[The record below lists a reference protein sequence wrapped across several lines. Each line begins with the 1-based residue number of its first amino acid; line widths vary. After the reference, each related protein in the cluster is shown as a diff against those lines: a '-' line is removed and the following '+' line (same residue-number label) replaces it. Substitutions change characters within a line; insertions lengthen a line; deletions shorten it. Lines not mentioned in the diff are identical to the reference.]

1 MVRPAPL
8 SSPWPVSRAWP
19 LSGPWRLSG
28 PWPLIGL
35 WALLTLVALWARP
48 LAPVDETRYASVA
61 WDMWLSSD
69 WLLPHL
75 NGTAYPDKP
84 PLLFWLVNLSW
95 LLAGPSDWAARAV
108 PALATL
114 LDLWLLHRLE
124 RLLWP
129 QDSDRPALSPWI
141 FYGSVLVAPFGTALM
156 FDLLLTTSVL
166 LALIGLAGAARREG
180 IGNWALYAVG
190 LGLGTLT
197 KGPVILMYLLPV
209 ALLAP
214 WWLPAPRRGW
224 WHWYG
229 PLTVAVLAGAGLA
242 LCWAIPAARRGGAGY
257 AEAIFLGQTAG
268 RMVRAF
274 QHARPWYWYLV
285 LLPVILLP
293 WSLWPPL
300 WRALAGLGRQSGSS
314 ERFCLAWLLPGL
326 VGFSAISGKQA
337 HYLIPLLP
345 AFALL
350 AARALSRASPRPGGW
365 GAPTLA
371 VLPWVGLGLAI
382 ATAPVLTT
390 VLPSHPSTAA
400 SAVPYWFARLS
411 PAWGLAL
418 AALALG
424 FVPLLRS
431 RGFLQGV
438 AALPRVAR
446 PLLHA
451 GPVRDIVSPA
461 YDARPLARKIAA
473 LRADGIL
480 VAYPG
485 KYHGDFQFA
494 GRLRQPLAQF
504 WPGTEVSWARAHP
517 QAVLLLNYKT
527 LSEEQRA
534 AAVLAVPYQNGETAL
549 WQATTLITHPE
560 YAAGA
565 LTANEPM
572 RGSPE

>member
-1 MVRPAPL
+1 MRTL
-8 SSPWPVSRAWP
+8 R
-19 LSGPWRLSG
+19 LLGPWMLV
-28 PWPLIGL
+28 GL

-61 WDMWLSSD
+61 WEMWLRSD

-75 NGTAYPDKP
+75 NGTPYPDKP
-84 PLLFWLVNLSW
+84 PLLFWLVNLTW
-95 LLAGPSDWAARAV
+95 LLAGPSDWATRLV
-108 PALATL
+108 PAIATL
-114 LDLWLLHRLE
+114 LDLWLLHGLE

-129 QDSDRPALSPWI
+129 QDADRPALSPWI
-141 FYGSVLVAPFGTALM
+141 FYGSVLVAPFGTSLM

-166 LALIGLAGAARREG
+166 LALIGLAGAARRDG
-180 IGNWALYAVG
+180 IGNWALYAAG
-190 LGLGTLT
+190 IGLGTLT

-214 WWLPAPRRGW
+214 WWLPTAPRQGW
-224 WHWYG
+224 WQWYR
-229 PLTVAVLAGAGLA
+229 PLILAFLAGVALA
-242 LCWAIPAARRGGAGY
+242 LFWAIPAARRGGAGY

-274 QHARPWYWYLV
+274 QHARPWWWYLV
-285 LLPVILLP
+285 LLPAILLP

-300 WRALAGLGRQSGSS
+300 WRGLAALGREAGSS
-314 ERFCLAWLLPGL
+314 ERFCLAWLSPGL
-326 VGFSAISGKQA
+326 AGFSAISGKQA
-337 HYLIPLLP
+337 HYLLPLLP

-350 AARALSRASPRPGGW
+350 ASRALSRASPRPGSR
-365 GAPTLA
+365 GALA
-371 VLPWVGLGLAI
+371 LVLLPWIGLGLAI
-382 ATAPVLTT
+382 AIAPMLAALSPLHPTPTASG
-390 VLPSHPSTAA
+390 LPSWVAA
-400 SAVPYWFARLS
+400 LS

-418 AALALG
+418 VALVLG

-431 RGFLQGV
+431 RLSIQGL
-438 AALPRVAR
+438 AALTVLATAM
-446 PLLHA
+446 LHA

-480 VAYPG
+480 AAYPG

-504 WPGTEVSWARAHP
+504 WPGTEVDWARAHP

-534 AAVLAVPYQNGETAL
+534 AAVLAVPYQNGQTAL

-565 LTANEPM
+565 LTANEPL